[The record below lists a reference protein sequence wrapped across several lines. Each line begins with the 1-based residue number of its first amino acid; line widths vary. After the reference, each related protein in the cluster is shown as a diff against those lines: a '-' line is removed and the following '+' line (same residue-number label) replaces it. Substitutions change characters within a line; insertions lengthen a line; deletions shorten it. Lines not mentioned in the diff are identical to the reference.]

1 MKSRNNHWLSTLPA
15 RAIAPAEGWSEH
27 KLASLETRIANLR
40 ERIVAMDA
48 QCRDC
53 GEISAEWG
61 CRCGYIQE
69 MREDRA

>member
-1 MKSRNNHWLSTLPA
+1 MSNHWLSTLPA
-15 RAIAPAEGWSEH
+15 MPMTSLTRGALDELREFV
-27 KLASLETRIANLR
+27 ASL
-40 ERIVAMDA
+40 DA

-69 MREDRA
+69 MREDGHD